1 MNENKQNVDIL
12 NSYDNTKELLEK
24 FPVLNPTHVEP
35 GIGEKIQNR
44 LLTGFENWNRGRTT
58 CIYSF

>member
-24 FPVLNPTHVEP
+24 FPVLNPTHVEY
-35 GIGEKIQNR
+35 R
-44 LLTGFENWNRGRTT
+44 RENPESSADR
-58 CIYSF
+58 I